1 MGLYLRGLIA
11 TAVVALVS
19 ADPALAQ
26 GTYSTP
32 PSTPRTQERGRTS
45 SDEKKAQ
52 EVVAQL
58 IAQAKAGVASH
69 RYADAAKAADKA
81 VEVSEQLYG
90 ARDPRLVD
98 ALGSVVYTRMS
109 WDSYA
114 AATGAKPPSGLNN
127 AVKAQ
132 ERIAKIYGDSDVD
145 PKARVAALVDLGD
158 VYLYANDERAI
169 QTYRS
174 AWQLESQLASAEAAD
189 SLFASVGIVR
199 LALPP
204 NPSGHAEWME
214 TVKYDV
220 GADGRI
226 AVTDV
231 AGPAPDALSADI
243 KARYTDARFRPRLV
257 GGEAV
262 ATTGLSS
269 SHKYVAN

>member
-1 MGLYLRGLIA
+1 MRLYLRGLIGA
-11 TAVVALVS
+11 SVLAL
-19 ADPALAQ
+19 AQGPAYAQ

-32 PSTPRTQERGRTS
+32 STPRIREHGKS
-45 SDEKKAQ
+45 AADEKKAQ

-81 VEVSEQLYG
+81 LEVSEQLYG
-90 ARDPRLVD
+90 TRDPRLVD
-98 ALGSVVYTRMS
+98 ALSSVVYTRMS

-114 AATGAKPPSGLNN
+114 ASTGAKPPSGLSN

-132 ERIAKIYGDSDVD
+132 ERVAKIYGDSDGID

-174 AWQLESQLASAEAAD
+174 AWQLQSQLASAESAD
-189 SLFASVGIVR
+189 SLFASVGTVR

-204 NPSGHAEWME
+204 NPTGHEEWVE

-226 AVTDV
+226 AVTEV
-231 AGPAPDALSADI
+231 AGPGPESLSTDI
-243 KARYTDARFRPRLV
+243 RTKYTDARFRPRLV

-262 ATTGLSS
+262 ATMGLSS
-269 SHKYVAN
+269 AHRYVAN